1 MITLV
6 RAAIVA
12 LCLLAQPAG
21 AGTSRVSQ
29 NDAAAGMREAL
40 AKGVDQ
46 AVRQLGR
53 KDGFLGDQLVRIA
66 VPKKMQKLAKTARKL
81 GADKYVDAFEVSMNR
96 AAEKAVP
103 LAAGIFADAVREMSV
118 DDALAIVGGS
128 GDAATQYFRKVSD
141 DRLEAAFL
149 PVVSQAMDETDVA
162 KAYKKL
168 GKKAGGLGG
177 LLGGSDTDTD
187 LDRYVTR
194 KAMDGLYYYVA
205 EKEKAIRKN
214 PLAQGSDLL
223 RRVFGKR

>member
-1 MITLV
+1 MTTFARVLV
-6 RAAIVA
+6 VA
-12 LCLLAQPAG
+12 LCLLALPAD
-21 AGTSRVSQ
+21 AGTARANQ

-66 VPKKMQKLAKTARKL
+66 VPKKLQKLAKTARKL
-81 GADKYVDAFEVSMNR
+81 GAEKYVDAFEVSMNR

-103 LAAGIFADAVREMSV
+103 LAAGIFADAVREMSI
-118 DDALAIVGGS
+118 DDALTIVGG
-128 GDAATQYFRKVSD
+128 GDDAATRYFRKVSD
-141 DRLEAAFL
+141 ERLEAAFL
-149 PVVSQAMDETDVA
+149 PVVSRAMDETDVA

-168 GKKAGGLGG
+168 GKKAGGLGS
-177 LLGGSDTDTD
+177 LLGGSDTDAD

>member
-1 MITLV
+1 MTTFARVLV
-6 RAAIVA
+6 VA
-12 LCLLAQPAG
+12 LCLLALPAG
-21 AGTSRVSQ
+21 AGTTRASQ

-53 KDGFLGDQLVRIA
+53 KDGFLGDKLVRIA
-66 VPKKMQKLAKTARKL
+66 VPKKLQKLAKTARKL
-81 GADKYVDAFEVSMNR
+81 GAEKYVDAFEVSMNR

-118 DDALAIVGGS
+118 DDALTIVGG
-128 GDAATQYFRKVSD
+128 GDDAATRYFRKVSD
-141 DRLEAAFL
+141 ERLEAAFL
-149 PVVSQAMDETDVA
+149 PVVSRAMDETDVA

-177 LLGGSDTDTD
+177 LLGGSDTDAD

>member
-141 DRLEAAFL
+141 ERLEAAFL

-177 LLGGSDTDTD
+177 LLGGSDTDAD